1 LAERKRTIGERYDR
15 EALVD
20 ASSHADRLNEQ
31 TLAHAIEWLKELGV
45 ALLEGERRELT
56 LLDDGRALL
65 TLRYRLGPLLTT
77 VVGLDALRAM
87 VLEDRAARAQDA
99 GDGPQG
105 L

>member
-1 LAERKRTIGERYDR
+1 M
-15 EALVD
+15 EA
-20 ASSHADRLNEQ
+20 SHADRLNER
-31 TLAHAIEWLKELGV
+31 TLGHLADWLKELGV

-56 LLDDGRALL
+56 ILKDGRALL

-99 GDGPQG
+99 EGGPRAP
-105 L
+105 

>member
-1 LAERKRTIGERYDR
+1 
-15 EALVD
+15 VD

-31 TLAHAIEWLKELGV
+31 TLAHVIDWLKELGV

-56 LLDDGRALL
+56 LLDDGCALL

-87 VLEDRAARAQDA
+87 VLEDAAARSQ
-99 GDGPQG
+99 GGPDEPGSG
-105 L
+105 LGY